1 MNEKTKNSFQ
11 KTVYDYYNAN
21 KRSLAWRDNPTPY
34 QVVVSEIMLQQTQV
48 DRVAIKFPLFME
60 RFPALDA
67 LAAAPVHAVLAAW
80 QGLGYNR
87 RALAL
92 HQFAQRVQAEFG
104 GRVPIEPSVLETFKG
119 IGPATAASI
128 VVYAY
133 NEPHLFIETNVRAV
147 FIHHFFKKTDT
158 VHDKELVPLVAATV
172 DSKHPREWYYALMDY
187 GTMLKKQHKNPSR
200 RSAHYAVQSKF
211 EGSDRQ
217 VRGLILKL
225 LTQVPSLSEH
235 EIVAAIPREE
245 SVTRRILSA
254 MEQEGFIVFRQGYY
268 TCRA

>member
-1 MNEKTKNSFQ
+1 MTEKNKRAFQ
-11 KTVYDYYNAN
+11 QTVYDYYNAN
-21 KRSLAWRDNPTPY
+21 KRTLAWRDNPTPY

-48 DRVAIKFPLFME
+48 DRVATKFPLFME
-60 RFPALDA
+60 RFPTLEA
-67 LAAAPVHAVLAAW
+67 LATAPVHAVLTAW

-104 GRVPIEPSVLETFKG
+104 GRVPTETPILETFKG

-133 NEPHLFIETNVRAV
+133 NKPHVFIETNVRTV
-147 FIHHFFKKTDT
+147 FIHHFFKKTET
-158 VHDKELVPLVAATV
+158 VHDKELAPFVAATI
-172 DSKHPREWYYALMDY
+172 DSKDPREWYYALMDY

-225 LTQVPSLSEH
+225 LTQVPSLSEQ

-245 SVTRRILSA
+245 SLTRRILSA
-254 MEQEGFIVFRQGYY
+254 LEQEGFILFRQGYY
-268 TCRA
+268 SCRA